1 MATDIG
7 VKILVPIHWDMFAPN
22 SVYLEEIELLYR
34 LMQPRFEMKVYPE
47 VI

>member
-1 MATDIG
+1 M
-7 VKILVPIHWDMFAPN
+7 HWDMFAPN

-34 LMQPRFEMKVYPE
+34 LMQPSFEMKVYPE